1 MTCNKRKSGMMKDQE
16 FKNKKLKTLAPIPT
30 RVVVEPDV
38 KDGWHTRKLITG
50 DETLASIVYKESE
63 EVQDEVYMIIDEGS
77 PDHVELLLKGFQES
91 LGHTLIFVRSLY
103 SEEYTKNVYGAVLE
117 RLNFVEEDS
126 DDNSTVWA
134 CDHNN
139 GYVSC

>member
-1 MTCNKRKSGMMKDQE
+1 
-16 FKNKKLKTLAPIPT
+16 
-30 RVVVEPDV
+30 
-38 KDGWHTRKLITG
+38 
-50 DETLASIVYKESE
+50 VYKESE